1 MDLTDCEFLGCAISL
16 PVGIEIVKGET
27 YELDINIDTGI
38 KSVVRPPMDC
48 QQLID
53 DLRFSGED
61 VEEGGDVRQPFFDVT
76 GRSITVNGNGVQV
89 FEYPSFDDAPA
100 AAAGIGPDGST
111 IGTTSVMWI
120 APPHFYSSGMLIVLY
135 VGDDDDLRDLLEGTL
150 GSQIAGGEPVA
161 ILTPVTPDVSKAAD
175 SPARRDLGA
184 RLGVAPE
191 DLVLVH
197 SLLCPVV

>member
-1 MDLTDCEFLGCAISL
+1 MDLTDCEFLGCAIFL
-16 PVGIEIVKGET
+16 PVDIEIVKGET

-38 KSVVRPPMDC
+38 KSVVRPPMGC

-89 FEYPSFDDAPA
+89 FEYPSFDGARA

-161 ILTPVTPDVSKAAD
+161 ILLRLRRMRAKMLTQPLAA
-175 SPARRDLGA
+175 SWAQGS
-184 RLGVAPE
+184 E
-191 DLVLVH
+191 
-197 SLLCPVV
+197 